1 MKLIVDAETDKVLGV
16 HMAGPD
22 APEIVQV
29 RVESSNSN
37 FLRCR
42 TWHVDNTVSFAY

>member
-29 RVESSNSN
+29 RVGSSSGGTTL
-37 FLRCR
+37 FLGSWM
-42 TWHVDNTVSFAY
+42 WHVDVMP